1 MATTDRLT
9 EIPAV
14 EGLEFDDRTHTYT
27 LDGLVIPSV
36 SAP

>member
-14 EGLEFDDRTHTYT
+14 EGLEFDDRTHTYHLRCEAYAQT
-27 LDGLVIPSV
+27 L
-36 SAP
+36 